1 MNDAAYD
8 QGAIKAL
15 SLDRPRSAEL
25 NDLYRRYRRE
35 LIAFVRTKVGA
46 GPPEP
51 DDVMQQ
57 VFLQYALLDEP
68 ERIENPSAFL
78 YRTATNIVI
87 NYRRRDVVIRRH
99 FQTEV
104 RDNEIFGERDGLN
117 PEIVLLN
124 KEQFAAVAVAVRKMP
139 RRRRRFLLL
148 HRIEGLTY
156 AEIARR
162 AGLSGAVVRKQ
173 VALAVRECASALPA
187 DPIAE
192 EKTETEADE

>member
-1 MNDAAYD
+1 MSNTAFDKGTAVV
-8 QGAIKAL
+8 L
-15 SLDRPRSAEL
+15 SADRPSGGDL
-25 NDLYRRYRRE
+25 NDFYRRYCRE
-35 LIAFVRTKVGA
+35 LIAFVRAKVGA

-51 DDVMQQ
+51 EDVTQQ
-57 VFLQYALLDEP
+57 AFLQYAALDEP
-68 ERIENPSAFL
+68 DRIRNPRAFL
-78 YRTATNIVI
+78 YRTATNIVV
-87 NYRRRDVVIRRH
+87 NHRRRDVVIRRH
-99 FQTEV
+99 VQSEM
-104 RDNEIFGERDGLN
+104 RDYEIFGERDGLN